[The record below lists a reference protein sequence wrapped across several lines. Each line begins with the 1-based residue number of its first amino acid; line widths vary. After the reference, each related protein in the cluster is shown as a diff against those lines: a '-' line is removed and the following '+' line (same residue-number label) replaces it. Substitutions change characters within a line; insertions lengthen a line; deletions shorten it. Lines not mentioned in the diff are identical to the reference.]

1 MESIEYNKVYDFTNE
16 NVNCLNNLYHFDNSK
31 VLSVIGSGDQYFT
44 SILNGA
50 KKVDV
55 FDINPTA
62 YLYLILKFYAIRE
75 LTYEE
80 FYDFLINKNFD
91 NIFIYNKLE
100 SLLPL
105 EVLKYYKYL
114 MENSK
119 KIIKRKKYK
128 ECFRDDTIHLLLKQN
143 QKYYFNEK
151 KPIIPFLI
159 KENYYILKEK
169 LKNTKIPIFF
179 NNNIIKLNSDIKSH
193 YDILL
198 TSNIFEYLKMEVSE
212 YTKYL
217 KSLDIPEIQ
226 GCYDWFGTNLDLFIL
241 YGYNINV
248 VTPSAKYEHSTRR
261 NFVYSLKK

>member
-1 MESIEYNKVYDFTNE
+1 MEKKEYNKVYDFTNE
-16 NVNCLNNLYHFDNSK
+16 NVNCLNKLYNFKNSK
-31 VLSVIGSGDQYFT
+31 VLTVIGSGDQYFS

-50 KKVDV
+50 KEVDV
-55 FDINPTA
+55 FDINSTA

-75 LTYEE
+75 LSYEE
-80 FYDFLINKNFD
+80 FYDFFINKNFD

-119 KIIKRKKYK
+119 KIIKRKKYN
-128 ECFRDDTIHLLLKQN
+128 ECFRDDGIHLLLKQT
-143 QKYYFNEK
+143 QKYYFNEDK
-151 KPIIPFLI
+151 QIIPFLI
-159 KENYYILKEK
+159 KENYYILQEK
-169 LKNTKIPIFF
+169 LKNTNLPKF
-179 NNNIIKLNSDIKSH
+179 LNRNLIDLKFDIKSK

-198 TSNIFEYLKMEVSE
+198 TSNIFEYLNLEVSK

-226 GCYDWFGTNLDLFIL
+226 GCYDWFGANLDIFVF
-241 YGYNINV
+241 YGYQFNIV
-248 VTPSAKYEHSTRR
+248 APSAKYEHGTKR